1 MGKYGVTGFF
11 YGAGDESCEPACMMK
26 CRIFLMLMGALSL
39 LFLPSCLEV
48 EQVITLKKDG
58 SGTISEEIVM
68 GAKIVA
74 MLEGLP
80 GGAGAENPFADLYD
94 PEKYKAKASDFGK
107 GVAYSRMEKIERNG
121 GKGVKAVYTF
131 EDINNVTL
139 TPGSPMQ
146 ELDKEE
152 KGPKDD
158 PLKFAYAGGVL
169 TVTTPEPTAEIL
181 ESAED
186 AEEVDE
192 GVAKVANEVMEAM
205 MVEMF
210 KGMKIST
217 KLVTSTGIQK
227 SDASYLKDDTITL
240 LLMDFDE
247 IMKNPKGLQAM
258 QKLEGAKR
266 GDIAE
271 SLKGVKG
278 VAFETKKKVRVKLR

>member
-1 MGKYGVTGFF
+1 MLK
-11 YGAGDESCEPACMMK
+11 S
-26 CRIFLMLMGALSL
+26 RNFLVLLGALFL
-39 LFLPSCLEV
+39 LCLPSCLEV
-48 EQVITLKKDG
+48 EQLITLKKDG

-68 GAKIVA
+68 GAPIVA

-80 GGAGAENPFADLYD
+80 AGGGAENPFADLYD

-107 GVAYSRMEKIERNG
+107 GVAYSRLEKIERDG
-121 GKGVKAVYTF
+121 GKGVKAIYTF
-131 EDINNVTL
+131 EDINSVTL

-169 TVTTPEPTAEIL
+169 TVSIPEPAAEIL

-186 AEEVDE
+186 AEDADE
-192 GVAKVANEVMEAM
+192 GAAKVANEVMEAM

-210 KGMKIST
+210 KGMKITT

-227 SDASYLKDDTITL
+227 SDATYLKDDTITL
-240 LLMDFDE
+240 LRMDFDE
-247 IMKNPKGLQAM
+247 IMKNPKGLKVLR
-258 QKLEGAKR
+258 KLEGAKR
-266 GDIAE
+266 GEIAE

-278 VAFETKKKVRVKLR
+278 MAVETKKKIRVKLR

>member
-1 MGKYGVTGFF
+1 ML
-11 YGAGDESCEPACMMK
+11 ER
-26 CRIFLMLMGALSL
+26 RIFLMLMGALSL
-39 LFLPSCLEV
+39 LLLPSCLEV

-80 GGAGAENPFADLYD
+80 GGAGAENPLADLYD

-107 GVAYSRMEKIERNG
+107 GVAYSRMEKVERNG
-121 GKGVKAVYTF
+121 GKGVKTVYTF

-152 KGPKDD
+152 KGSKDD

-169 TVTTPEPTAEIL
+169 TVTTPEPTGEIL

-192 GVAKVANEVMEAM
+192 DVAEVANEAMEAM

-227 SDASYLKDDTITL
+227 SDATYLKDDTITL
-240 LLMDFDE
+240 LRMDFDE
-247 IMKNPKGLQAM
+247 IMKNPKGLQAI

-266 GDIAE
+266 DEIAE

>member
-1 MGKYGVTGFF
+1 
-11 YGAGDESCEPACMMK
+11 
-26 CRIFLMLMGALSL
+26 MLIGALSL

-94 PEKYKAKASDFGK
+94 PEKYKAKASEFGK
-107 GVAYSRMEKIERNG
+107 GVAYSRMEKVERNG

-139 TPGSPMQ
+139 TPGSPML

-169 TVTTPEPTAEIL
+169 TVTTPEPTGEIL
-181 ESAED
+181 ES

-192 GVAKVANEVMEAM
+192 GVAKVANEAMEAM

-227 SDASYLKDDTITL
+227 SDATYLKDDTITL
-240 LLMDFDE
+240 LRMDFDE

-266 GDIAE
+266 DEIAE